1 MELSKWTPLIVL
13 EGSVNPIS
21 TLFVNATVNFSGFT
35 TRDLRT
41 ALQQTDRDT
50 PLKSN
55 KCVYQNDNYSMLQNL
70 LLATWGCIPEL
81 TKDCQDMTN
90 ASSTFL
96 GIAIGAVIGGI
107 ISWWIYN
114 RQKKITE
121 KQDLTLTHIMELN
134 ERHDRILKRLEES
147 DKRHD
152 STLNAILD
160 INSKIEHIIERQ
172 DKLHKSIQTNISS
185 KDNNTERLERS

>member
-1 MELSKWTPLIVL
+1 MSKWTLLIVL

-21 TLFVNATVNFSGFT
+21 TLIVNATVNFSGFT

-70 LLATWGCIPEL
+70 LLVTWGCIPEL